1 MGGKIRVFF
10 EGLWIIRVIVWWIR
24 DSVYCRRKNKW
35 LSVVRVLNSRKA
47 EMRVSNGNVGGEFY
61 FDMMESYWEM

>member
-61 FDMMESYWEM
+61 FDMAESYWEM